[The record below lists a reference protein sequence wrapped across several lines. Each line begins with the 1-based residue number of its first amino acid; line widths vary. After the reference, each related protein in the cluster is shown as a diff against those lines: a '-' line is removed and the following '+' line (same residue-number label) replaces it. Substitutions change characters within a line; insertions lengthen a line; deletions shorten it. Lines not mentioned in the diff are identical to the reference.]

1 MIVLLMLLSGM
12 QTGVVFAASEP
23 PSTQCDAVYMY
34 DQNTGE
40 VLYEKNADKTM
51 TPAST

>member
-1 MIVLLMLLSGM
+1 M

-23 PSTQCDAVYMY
+23 PPTQCDAVYMY

-40 VLYEKNADKTM
+40 VLYEKNADKQSLI
-51 TPAST
+51 ASTTKIMTALIV